1 MLTLD
6 TETQRKHARRSVI
19 ERTRDLSDRAV
30 KTDWSNAEF
39 AHGPD
44 GDIPTTS
51 LAAQLGRP
59 LSRPQFED
67 RLRKCNS
74 NLFVETSI
82 NFPDKA
88 GIYIVANEPDEIG
101 VRRPRKKFLT
111 GIESGFMPEFSVRH
125 VESET
130 VPHPDTPGE
139 FTTRSKFT
147 GETRGWR
154 TVLARLVRQKVVRL
168 VDVRTHFETHRGR
181 QSKNWASLTN

>member
-6 TETQRKHARRSVI
+6 TETKRKHAKRSVI
-19 ERTRDLSDRAV
+19 ERTRDLSSRAV
-30 KTDWSNAEF
+30 KSDWSNAEF
-39 AHGPD
+39 AHAPD
-44 GDIPTTS
+44 GDIPTTT

-59 LSRPQFED
+59 LSRMQFEE
-67 RLRKCNS
+67 RLKKCNS

-88 GIYIVANEPDEIG
+88 GIYMVANEPDEIG

-125 VESET
+125 TAPET
-130 VPHPDTPGE
+130 IPHPDVPGE
-139 FTTRSKFT
+139 FITRPKFT

-154 TVLARLVRQKVVRL
+154 TALARLVRQKAVRL
-168 VDVRTHFETHRGR
+168 PDVRVHFETHKGR
-181 QSKNWASLTN
+181 QSKNWSALTA